1 MYMYLNDVCHSSEN
15 LVINWPEGAEDDIAE
30 EGKEIVELLLQ
41 HNPEE
46 RLGSSATGGQ

>member
-1 MYMYLNDVCHSSEN
+1 MSAEN
-15 LVINWPEGAEDDIAE
+15 LAINWPEGEEDDIAD
-30 EGKEIVELLLQ
+30 EGKDIVELLLC